1 MQTDLELGRLHRRRY
16 VHEPD
21 TNGAFSSVRL
31 SLAICMALR
40 NLIIEVFN
48 MQGRDIATDQ
58 QITDDL
64 AKVGLL
70 LPFLAS
76 Y

>member
-1 MQTDLELGRLHRRRY
+1 
-16 VHEPD
+16 
-21 TNGAFSSVRL
+21 
-31 SLAICMALR
+31 MALR